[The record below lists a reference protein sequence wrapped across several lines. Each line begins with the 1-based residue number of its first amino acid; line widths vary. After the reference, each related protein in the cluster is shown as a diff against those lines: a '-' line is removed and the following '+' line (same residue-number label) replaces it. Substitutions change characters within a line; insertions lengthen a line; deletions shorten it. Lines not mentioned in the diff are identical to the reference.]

1 MKTKIWHCMVS
12 STHHATCE
20 GEMTGWNVREIWV
33 WDTSCQSSW
42 LPHIIWNTRQF
53 YHRASPLVAT
63 IFLVLIVLS
72 WPLASHASSLI
83 RYIIAV
89 RPRRY
94 QVILQHFIENCT
106 VRIMQNLRSQTFLTI
121 VLSSNMQYEMKH
133 HNVLLDTDDWLQLS
147 PESGQ
152 DRKMLTITFCMNLLN
167 VLSDYEFLNFT
178 LFVSCY

>member
-53 YHRASPLVAT
+53 YRRASPLVAT
-63 IFLVLIVLS
+63 VFLVLIVLS

-83 RYIIAV
+83 RYIIAA

-106 VRIMQNLRSQTFLTI
+106 LRIMHQESEEPDILNNGSLLQYAIWNEASQCFAWHRWLTAVI
-121 VLSSNMQYEMKH
+121 TRV
-133 HNVLLDTDDWLQLS
+133 W
-147 PESGQ
+147 SG
-152 DRKMLTITFCMNLLN
+152 
-167 VLSDYEFLNFT
+167 
-178 LFVSCY
+178 